1 MIVEEDATPI
11 GLGIKDGDI
20 LAWIPRFNIQ
30 NTDET
35 DEIVRNFGGPALLET
50 IRYKTMRKEKQVS
63 GQNIFLRGEDGGHL
77 LPQFKEPPKTVS
89 KSNTLADLE
98 NMSLKDE
105 QVQYIDETAEMTVY
119 VGPVRNGA
127 SFLPIVEFQRVSP
140 LNSVEELINCWH
152 KHTRHHLAVTEDEN
166 NERFK
171 NFELPPYLLYN
182 NKKCHKKMRIKDVGM
197 VMERI
202 YFSLPTSLYLED
214 DRSLDQILDFIGGEG
229 DNEKRDDKKKKK
241 KKKKATKDQS
251 TTGEKSTTCPLIE
264 GALPVAVKEKPTS
277 QSNPVQLDEDISPA
291 HDLPAFLPA
300 PIWSEEMQ
308 HYVGHK
314 LEVLDPAKQNLA
326 EAEEKGREK
335 KKCAK
340 KKKGNTKEERGSSEI
355 KTNTG
360 VAEES
365 KETKEDNLLVGKE
378 TSSSSNG
385 DQLRS
390 QKSEI
395 EEKQAIIQQNRDF
408 LEQLVDVKGKE
419 MATLITSIEAAEDEK
434 NEKLKEKGDIEQQI
448 SELQTQHGRIV
459 EEVKEK
465 DKAVFKL
472 NKKRKNLEAYIDTSV
487 DETKKKI
494 AALEAEVKNLQIS
507 LPPLAPKVE
516 ASASDSHQQPNL
528 QLLEFINMKIEAREQ
543 ELECPVC
550 LETASIPIFAC
561 NDMHLICSNC
571 RPKVKCQTSNFHP
584 FWFSRRCRPA
594 LSAGS
599 PILRKRRDIGTQR
612 RLRRS

>member
-1 MIVEEDATPI
+1 
-11 GLGIKDGDI
+11 
-20 LAWIPRFNIQ
+20 
-30 NTDET
+30 
-35 DEIVRNFGGPALLET
+35 
-50 IRYKTMRKEKQVS
+50 
-63 GQNIFLRGEDGGHL
+63 
-77 LPQFKEPPKTVS
+77 VS

-152 KHTRHHLAVTEDEN
+152 KHTRHHLVVTEDEN
-166 NERFK
+166 SERFK
-171 NFELPPYLLYN
+171 NFELPSYLLYN

-214 DRSLDQILDFIGGEG
+214 DRSLDQILDFIGGDV
-229 DNEKRDDKKKKK
+229 DNEKKDDKKKKK
-241 KKKKATKDQS
+241 KKKKATKDQN
-251 TTGEKSTTCPLIE
+251 TAGEKSTACPLIE
-264 GALPVAVKEKPTS
+264 GALPVAVKENPTN
-277 QSNPVQLDEDISPA
+277 QSNPVQLDKDISPA
-291 HDLPAFLPA
+291 HNLPAFLPA

-308 HYVGHK
+308 QN
-314 LEVLDPAKQNLA
+314 PAQQNLA

-335 KKCAK
+335 KKSAK
-340 KKKGNTKEERGSSEI
+340 KKGKTKEEQGSSEMKI
-355 KTNTG
+355 VTNTG
-360 VAEES
+360 LAEES

-385 DQLRS
+385 DQLCS
-390 QKSEI
+390 QKAEI

-434 NEKLKEKGDIEQQI
+434 NEKLKEKCDIEQRI

-487 DETKKKI
+487 EETKKKI
-494 AALEAEVKNLQIS
+494 AALEAEVKNLQVS
-507 LPPLAPKVE
+507 LPPLAAKVE

-571 RPKVKCQTSNFHP
+571 RPKVSTCP
-584 FWFSRRCRPA
+584 ECRESYPSKA
-594 LSAGS
+594 KRHRYAEKAAEELAGLLEERARVLNS
-599 PILRKRRDIGTQR
+599 
-612 RLRRS
+612 